1 MHLSED
7 RFQEPIPFPAREFWE
22 SNTSRQTCSTSVFTR
37 LVESPHLVRRRTIRP
52 SQLNFGG
59 NRNRSPTHCAECF
72 ARAQSQ
78 PGATVQA
85 AEGSDWTREA
95 EARSWTSGE
104 RSPGKSG
111 SMEEAPHGELERHAW
126 VAGRWDRAALTVPL
140 SPCRLPRSRQRPGGP
155 RSLVPGMPQPE
166 AVCVGRRRRT
176 GPG

>member
-1 MHLSED
+1 MCICQRTAFKS
-7 RFQEPIPFPAREFWE
+7 PFPFHHVSSGNRTQAVRLPLQA
-22 SNTSRQTCSTSVFTR
+22 SL
-37 LVESPHLVRRRTIRP
+37 LVESPP
-52 SQLNFGG
+52 SQLSFGG
-59 NRNRSPTHCAECF
+59 NRNRSPTHCAKGF

-78 PGATVQA
+78 SDETGHR

-104 RSPGKSG
+104 RCPCKSG
-111 SMEEAPHGELERHAW
+111 SMEEAPHGELARDAW

-166 AVCVGRRRRT
+166 AVCVGRWRRT

>member
-1 MHLSED
+1 MCTCQRTAFKS
-7 RFQEPIPFPAREFWE
+7 PFPFQHV
-22 SNTSRQTCSTSVFTR
+22 SSGTR
-37 LVESPHLVRRRTIRP
+37 TQAVRLALQASLLVESPHLVRRRTIRP
-52 SQLNFGG
+52 SQLNLGG